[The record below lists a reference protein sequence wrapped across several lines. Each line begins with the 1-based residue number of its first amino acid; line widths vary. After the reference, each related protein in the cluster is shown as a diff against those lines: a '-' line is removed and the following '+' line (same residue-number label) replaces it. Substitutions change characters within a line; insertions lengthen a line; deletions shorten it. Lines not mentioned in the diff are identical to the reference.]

1 MENNDIIIILEIKKI
16 NFMAIGVISL
26 NFRNNEQD
34 KIDLL
39 FNNNNNNN
47 NKNNIYMDI
56 NKIFLFI
63 LFNNNYNLIELNSD
77 NIIFSLQ
84 SLYNVNSMNSEG
96 GSIHQL
102 KINKKRINI
111 GWNFIS
117 LPQIKNNYMIKYS
130 SYFNEENNPILESNR
145 FSNENILYLDYKSLY
160 GFNEENKSNNE
171 KSNSSDKLHR
181 NTKK

>member
-34 KIDLL
+34 KVDLL

-102 KINKKRINI
+102 IITTN
-111 GWNFIS
+111 
-117 LPQIKNNYMIKYS
+117 
-130 SYFNEENNPILESNR
+130 
-145 FSNENILYLDYKSLY
+145 
-160 GFNEENKSNNE
+160 
-171 KSNSSDKLHR
+171 
-181 NTKK
+181 